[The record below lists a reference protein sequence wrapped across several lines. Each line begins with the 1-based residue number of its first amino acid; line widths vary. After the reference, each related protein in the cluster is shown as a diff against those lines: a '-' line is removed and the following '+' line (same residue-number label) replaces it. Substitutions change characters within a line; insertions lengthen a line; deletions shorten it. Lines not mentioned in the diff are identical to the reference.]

1 MKLKIG
7 VVGAGHLGKFHIEK
21 LNSINEIEFMGFYE
35 QDAVR
40 REYISSNLNV
50 KKYQK
55 LEKLLDDCDAVTIA
69 TPTTS
74 HYYVAKDALNMNCHV
89 FIEKPITSTIQEADL
104 LLKLA
109 NKQKKII
116 QVGHIEQFNPAFNAV
131 DFSNIKPT
139 FIEAHRLSPFPNRGT
154 DVPVVLDLMIHDI
167 GVILSIVRKEVKEIR
182 AFGQS
187 IVSDTTDLANARIEF
202 MNGCIVNLT
211 TSRISL
217 KKMRKMRIF
226 QNHRYVNIDFLNKTV
241 DDYKSFNKK
250 PDNNSQNKIFT
261 IDGPNK
267 KYIKHN
273 QIKVPNVD
281 ALSVEFDQFINT
293 IKTNNNTGY
302 SGEEATKA
310 LSLAIEIQNII
321 ESNTKH

>member
-89 FIEKPITSTIQEADL
+89 FIEKPITSTIKEADL

-109 NKQKKII
+109 NKQKKNI

-131 DFSNIKPT
+131 D
-139 FIEAHRLSPFPNRGT
+139 LS
-154 DVPVVLDLMIHDI
+154 
-167 GVILSIVRKEVKEIR
+167 
-182 AFGQS
+182 
-187 IVSDTTDLANARIEF
+187 
-202 MNGCIVNLT
+202 
-211 TSRISL
+211 
-217 KKMRKMRIF
+217 RKMRIF

-241 DDYKSFNKK
+241 DDYKSFNEK

-273 QIKVPNVD
+273 QIKVPKVD

-302 SGEEATKA
+302 SGKEATKA

-321 ESNTKH
+321 ESNTKY